1 MASPSISLAS
11 LSVLYSEYKT
21 LFDKLILVPSNKNY
35 LKFWEPSRRSNDSC
49 YLYDFVEM
57 ADFRKYTRNDLNAWE
72 AFLQKIDSRSL
83 DQLLQEEKYARDNR
97 EELKRC
103 LGEGKS

>member
-1 MASPSISLAS
+1 
-11 LSVLYSEYKT
+11 
-21 LFDKLILVPSNKNY
+21 
-35 LKFWEPSRRSNDSC
+35 
-49 YLYDFVEM
+49 M

-103 LGEGKS
+103 LGEAAKTIHKFDFGENWRFYSNIRALIISLARCLSYNRYPV